1 MCGTHIVL
9 VTKRYL
15 IQFKAHLTWEIFP
28 CTINLDNFSWLMKSW
43 SLRKGSMML
52 PCSTSRIPY
61 RISNLTLVL
70 TVKLSCHPKPKSS
83 LQLIEVT
90 MILFLKSLCLLIYF
104 PFPLFFNF
112 FPFRVCPVLLIL
124 MKNFLL
130 SVTLGNYGIDSWHF
144 LICFSFDL
152 HEAFKGKGRCLYQ
165 LKDSRS
171 SESQLI
177 SLFWFYIYAYHPP
190 INTHI
195 PL

>member
-1 MCGTHIVL
+1 MIWGSILQALTGDNQCTILAPATPISHKQLSAQQDDFTGEMCGTHIVL

-112 FPFRVCPVLLIL
+112 FHLEFVQC
-124 MKNFLL
+124 
-130 SVTLGNYGIDSWHF
+130 Y
-144 LICFSFDL
+144 
-152 HEAFKGKGRCLYQ
+152 
-165 LKDSRS
+165 
-171 SESQLI
+171 
-177 SLFWFYIYAYHPP
+177 LFWWRIFYFQSHLGIME
-190 INTHI
+190 
-195 PL
+195 